1 MSCEIREFVKS
12 HDFWKMCP
20 GCFESPCCPF
30 IELVMLLEWTHWNV
44 ALEIQMMETVCIGSG
59 ESDVKFPVALRAHRL
74 ESSDSKCHLF
84 CVLSVSSIIKEI
96 I

>member
-20 GCFESPCCPF
+20 GCFEPPCCPF

-44 ALEIQMMETVCIGSG
+44 ALEIQMMETLY
-59 ESDVKFPVALRAHRL
+59 E
-74 ESSDSKCHLF
+74 
-84 CVLSVSSIIKEI
+84 
-96 I
+96 